1 MRITAP
7 ALLLVLLVICCCAV
21 AQPVRIGLPLGDTD
35 LRQKIQL
42 QINHAY
48 LQLGYQPLFI
58 ELPSQRRLRLLREG
72 GIDADLFR
80 ICQLDDND
88 AALQVIPV
96 VLDKLQLNAYS
107 LSASKLIDWR
117 ERRELLISHIRGF
130 KMAELQH
137 FAGKRITVANDEQA
151 FGLMLQGRVDIV
163 LEDSSTA
170 ERFLATAAVAAEV
183 IWQPVA
189 AFDVCH
195 VVSPPLYPLIPALS
209 KQLALASELS
219 R

>member
-1 MRITAP
+1 MRITAY
-7 ALLLVLLVICCCAV
+7 ALLLVLLLICCCAL
-21 AQPVRIGLPLGDTD
+21 AQPVRIGLPLGDTG
-35 LRQKIQL
+35 LRQ
-42 QINHAY
+42 QIKQQVDNAY
-48 LQLGYQPLFI
+48 RQLGYQPLFI

-88 AALQVIPV
+88 SALQVVPV

-117 ERRELLISHIRGF
+117 SRSELLVSHIRGF

-170 ERFLATAAVAAEV
+170 ERFLATATGTAEV
-183 IWQPVA
+183 IWHPVA

-209 KQLALASELS
+209 KQLTLASELS